1 MATVRDIAAHVG
13 VSIATVSRAL
23 NEPNKVS
30 PETLKVVEYA
40 INELNYEKKLPVK
53 KRTNLF
59 GVIFPNISNPFFS
72 ELLEVIENEAFHHG
86 RCVLFF
92 NSRHNLRQ
100 EKLYLQECENH
111 DVDGVFLVPHCLD
124 EDYLNQIKKY
134 RFSTVLLTQTSTVLP
149 SIALEHKEG
158 GRLAANHLM
167 SLGNTKIGYVGPIND
182 REDKLIG
189 FKEALDSRHIK
200 LAPEHMFDT
209 EVGNNIQN
217 FVSGLINQ
225 DGKVSVSAIFCV
237 NDVFAQQVIEAFLTS
252 GIRIPDDVVVVGF
265 DNSLT
270 SKLLNISSV
279 SQPMREIAHVGFD
292 EMLVQLKATEKKSAY
307 TPQLLLPRLV
317 VRGSSIQIV
326 KEQQQ

>member
-30 PETLKVVEYA
+30 PETLKVVERA
-40 INELNYEKKLPVK
+40 INELSYEKKLPVK

-111 DVDGVFLVPHCLD
+111 EVDGVFLVPHCLD
-124 EDYLNQIKKY
+124 EDYLNQIKNYK
-134 RFSTVLLTQTSTVLP
+134 FSTVLLTQISAVLP
-149 SIALEHKEG
+149 SIAVDHKEG

-182 REDKLIG
+182 KEDKLTG
-189 FKEALDSRHIK
+189 FKEI
-200 LAPEHMFDT
+200 LAYRNIEITPEQMFDT
-209 EVGNNIQN
+209 EAGNNIQDY
-217 FVSGLINQ
+217 VSGLISKE
-225 DGKVSVSAIFCV
+225 GKVSVSAIFCV
-237 NDVFAQQVIEAFLTS
+237 NDVFAQQVIEAFLAR
-252 GIRIPDDVVVVGF
+252 GIRVPDYVVVVGF

-270 SKLLNISSV
+270 SKILNISSV
-279 SQPMREIAHVGFD
+279 SQPMREIAHVGFE
-292 EMLVQLKATEKKSAY
+292 EMLLQMKATDKKASY

-317 VRGSSIQIV
+317 LRGSSIQII
-326 KEQQQ
+326 KEYQ